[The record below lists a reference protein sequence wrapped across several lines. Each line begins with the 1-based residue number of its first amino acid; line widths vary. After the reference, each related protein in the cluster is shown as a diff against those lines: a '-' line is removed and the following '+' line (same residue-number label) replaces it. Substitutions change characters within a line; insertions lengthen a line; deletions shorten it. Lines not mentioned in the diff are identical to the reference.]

1 LPTTDENTERRS
13 TSLQRVVEK
22 LRNRLTDD
30 ELTLLQGGVGSFAVK
45 AIGAGLSFGSHV
57 VLARILGAESFG
69 VYVYALNCA
78 NIAVL
83 LGTFGFGTASVRFMA
98 EYISQ
103 KRWSVLREYLQYSRR
118 LTAFLSTGISVL
130 FGWGT
135 AFWWMGEPE
144 PLWTFLIA
152 ATAIPIL
159 AQINVA
165 DAELRGLKQV
175 VRAQVPSSV
184 FIPAGLIAGVAL
196 AYTVLGVE
204 PTGIHAMSVH
214 VAIAVAGLGL
224 VHWFRRQAM
233 PALPDAG
240 DGSVLEG
247 RRAQWWTTA
256 RDMVLIS
263 GFNIILLRADTI
275 MVGSFID
282 PEAAGFYS
290 VASKIAFLLVFGLVA
305 VNSILSPVV
314 SDLYAK
320 GQHRA
325 LQNSVRR
332 GAQGAFAFA
341 VLTILGIFLFQDEIL
356 QMFGA
361 EFVAGRW
368 AMWALLG
375 GQLVNAFA
383 GPALVLLNM
392 TGHQRVS
399 AWILGVS
406 ALLNVALNAI
416 LIPIFGLEG
425 AGIATMTTIVVWN
438 GLAVVASKKATDILP
453 IPLSFK

>member
-1 LPTTDENTERRS
+1 M
-13 TSLQRVVEK
+13 K
-22 LRNRLTDD
+22 
-30 ELTLLQGGVGSFAVK
+30 AV
-45 AIGAGLSFGSHV
+45 GAGLSFGSHV

-83 LGTFGFGTASVRFMA
+83 LGTLGFGTASVRFVA

-103 KRWSVLREYLQYSRR
+103 RRWNVLREYLHYSRR
-118 LTAFLSTGISVL
+118 VTAFLSTGIAAL
-130 FGWGT
+130 FGWWA
-135 AFWWMGEPE
+135 AFWWVGEPE
-144 PLWTFLIA
+144 PLWTFLVA
-152 ATAIPIL
+152 AMAIPVL

-175 VRAQVPSSV
+175 VRAQIPSSV
-184 FIPAGLIAGVAL
+184 VIPAGLIAGVAL
-196 AYTVLGVE
+196 AYAALGVQ
-204 PTGIHAMSVH
+204 PTGVFAMGVH
-214 VAIAVAGLGL
+214 VAMAIAGLGL

-233 PALPDAG
+233 PALPDES
-240 DGSVLEG
+240 DGSVLKG
-247 RRAQWWTTA
+247 RRAQWWITA

-275 MVGSFID
+275 MVGSIID
-282 PEAAGFYS
+282 PEAAGIYS
-290 VASKIAFLLVFGLVA
+290 VASKIAFLLIFGLVA

-332 GAQGAFAFA
+332 GAQAAFAFA
-341 VLTILGIFLFQDEIL
+341 VFTTLGIFLFQDEIL
-356 QMFGA
+356 RMFGA

-375 GQLVNAFA
+375 GQLANAFV

-399 AWILGVS
+399 AWILGAS
-406 ALLNVALNAI
+406 AALNVGLNAI

-438 GLAVVASKKATDILP
+438 GLAVVASRKATDILP
-453 IPLSFK
+453 IPLSFKRTE